1 MNLLDPWILARLVAG
16 LAAATLLVH
25 AAFVGARVLR
35 FHHLGVATEG
45 QLALERQVELAGASA
60 RIGAGLALLSLV
72 LSGVAAD
79 RLSATIRG
87 AMCGFGVVHANAWGP
102 RSITLSVV
110 AALAAGAYLG
120 VLRLDRDTRDLS
132 LIRAVAILSMPVAA
146 LSVADLAFAGA
157 WLGGLDR
164 DVVSSCCSVGADAG
178 AGEAAR
184 IGHDAGP
191 RVLATWGAALLGGL
205 AVLLAARSSKKPTR
219 SSAFGAGFVGL
230 AALPVFVM
238 AVVLEVAP
246 HVYEVPH
253 HRCPYCLLRAD
264 AWGIGYPLFG
274 AALLAASWAGG
285 TLLGAIVARGPAA
298 NEAFPGVARALLRR
312 EAIAWAVALVVSAA
326 PVVRYAIVAG
336 APLFR

>member
-1 MNLLDPWILARLVAG
+1 MTLLDPWILARLVAG
-16 LAAATLLVH
+16 LAAATLLLH
-25 AAFVGARVLR
+25 AAWVGGRVLK
-35 FHHLGVATEG
+35 FHHLGAANEG

-60 RIGAGLALLSLV
+60 RVGAGLAVLALV
-72 LSGVAAD
+72 LSAVAAD
-79 RLSATIRG
+79 RLSSTIRG
-87 AMCGFGVVHANAWGP
+87 AMCGFGVVHATTWGP
-102 RSITLSVV
+102 WSIALSIVT
-110 AALAAGAYLG
+110 ALAAGSYLG
-120 VLRLDRDTRDLS
+120 ILRLDRDTRDLS
-132 LIRAVAILSMPVAA
+132 LIRAVAMLSLPVAA
-146 LSVADLAFAGA
+146 LALADLVAATA

-164 DVVSSCCSVGADAG
+164 DVVASCCSVGADTATN
-178 AGEAAR
+178 AASR
-184 IGHDAGP
+184 IGHEAGP

-205 AVLLAARSSKKPTR
+205 AVVLAARSSRAPTR
-219 SSAFGAGFVGL
+219 PSAIGAGVIGL
-230 AALPVFVM
+230 AALPVFVL

-285 TLLGAIVARGPAA
+285 TLLGALVARGPAA
-298 NEAFPGVARALLRR
+298 TAAFPGFARALLRR
-312 EAIAWAVALVVSAA
+312 EAVAWAIALVVSAV